1 MRQKIFWKRA
11 DIAQLKELIKI
22 KSNKELEEIFSV
34 TYSELVTVMKRYK
47 IKRTDEELHKI
58 KSDLKSGE
66 NHHNWKG
73 GGPRKR
79 RNQYKHRLT
88 QLKTH
93 PEETKAR
100 LAVAYAVK
108 TGRLI
113 KPTCCSICTLE
124 ADVRDIHFHHTNG
137 YDLENILVGI
147 WVCRKCHQKLH
158 TELDKEK
165 VNE

>member
-11 DIAQLKELIKI
+11 DIARLKELVKT
-22 KSNKELEEIFSV
+22 KSNKELEEIFSA
-34 TYSELVTVMKRYK
+34 TYSELVTVMKRYR
-47 IKRTDEELHKI
+47 IKRTEEELHKI

-79 RNQYKHRLT
+79 NNQYKHRLT

-108 TGRLI
+108 TGKLI
-113 KPTCCSICTLE
+113 KPTCCSKCGEE
-124 ADVRDIHFHHTNG
+124 ASVRDIHFHHTES
-137 YDLENILVGI
+137 YEKEFWLVGI
-147 WVCRKCHQKLH
+147 WLCRRCHRKVH
-158 TELDKEK
+158 EEKKE
-165 VNE
+165 ND